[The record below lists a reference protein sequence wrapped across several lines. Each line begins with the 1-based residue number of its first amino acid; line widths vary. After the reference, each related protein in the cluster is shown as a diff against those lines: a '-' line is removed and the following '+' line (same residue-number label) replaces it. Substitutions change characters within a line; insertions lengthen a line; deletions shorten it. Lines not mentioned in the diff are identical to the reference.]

1 MRNRKAFWVLTLLL
15 SLFGAGALYA
25 QDDQRYPLGA
35 ILDDAVYSQ
44 LPRKAPLA
52 SRAYEGLPRAFSLK
66 EYAPL
71 PGDQTDYGTCVAWAS
86 AYAARTISESVAL
99 DRRNPSD
106 TTRNAFSPVY
116 VYRTIRPDDPECQQ
130 GAQISWALDLMK
142 DSGAVK
148 MLDIERTVAFP
159 RIDLSRY
166 EDSRKYPIADYV
178 TLFSREERNKPGLI
192 TRTVK
197 KSLVEGKPVIIGMNT
212 PYSFMDADNVW
223 RPEESPD
230 DLYGGHAMCV
240 VAYDDDRNGGAFEVI
255 NSWGR
260 KWGNGGFIWIPY
272 TVFTDF
278 VLEGYEIIEN
288 LAAYA
293 DRVRFEGFARVEV
306 ISGGEARAVPLV
318 FTPGGFYRT
327 AEALGEGTEF
337 RFAAGAGES
346 AYVYAFAASQA
357 PEAAGGQFYR
367 PVQMFPQTG
376 VLPLLNYRDSTVILP
391 GEGNTLVLD
400 DVPGMEFLFVIY
412 AKQPLDLR
420 TIMRRFETASGTP
433 RERIAAAVDMK
444 ILSREVQYQEQ
455 EAVFTAETGNGQ
467 TAAVLILAIDHR

>member
-1 MRNRKAFWVLTLLL
+1 MRNIKVLGVFALLL
-15 SLFGAGALYA
+15 SLFGAGVLYA

-99 DRRNPSD
+99 DRKNPAD

-116 VYRTIRPDDPECQQ
+116 IYRTIRPDDPECLQ
-130 GAQISWALDLMK
+130 GAQISWALDLMR

-148 MLDIERTVAFP
+148 MLDIERTMAFP

-166 EDSRKYPIADYV
+166 QDSRKYPIAGYV
-178 TLFSREERNKPGLI
+178 TLFSREERSKPGLI
-192 TRTVK
+192 TRMVK

-223 RPEESPD
+223 RPVESPD

-260 KWGNGGFIWIPY
+260 KWGNGGFMWIPY

-278 VLEGYEIIEN
+278 VLEGYEIIES

-293 DRVRFEGFARVEV
+293 DRVRFEGFVRVEV
-306 ISGGEARAVPLV
+306 VSGGGTRTVPLA
-318 FTPGGFYRT
+318 FTPEGFYLT
-327 AEALGEGTEF
+327 EPLGEGTEF
-337 RFAAGAGES
+337 RFAVGAGES
-346 AYVYAFAASQA
+346 AYVYAFAASRA
-357 PEAAGGQFYR
+357 PEAAGGEFYR
-367 PVQMFPQTG
+367 PVQMFPRTG
-376 VLPLLNYRDSTVILP
+376 VLPLLNYRDSTVFFP
-391 GEGNTLVLD
+391 GEEGTLVLD

-412 AKQPLDLR
+412 AKQALDLR
-420 TIMRRFETASGTP
+420 TIMRRFEGAAGTP
-433 RERIAAAVDMK
+433 RERIAAAVGMK
-444 ILSREVQYQEQ
+444 VLSREVHYQE
-455 EAVFTAETGNGQ
+455 ADAAFTAETGNGQ
-467 TAAVLILAIDHR
+467 ATAVLIVAIDHR

>member
-1 MRNRKAFWVLTLLL
+1 MRNIKAFGVFTLLL
-15 SLFGAGALYA
+15 SLFGAGALHS

-35 ILDDAVYSQ
+35 ILDNAVYSQ

-71 PGDQTDYGTCVAWAS
+71 PGDQNDYGTCVAWAS

-99 DRRNPSD
+99 DRRNPTD

-116 VYRTIRPDDPECQQ
+116 IYRTIRPDDPECVR

-148 MLDIERTVAFP
+148 MLDIERTMAFP
-159 RIDLSRY
+159 RIDISRY
-166 EDSRKYPIADYV
+166 QDSRKYPIADYV
-178 TLFSREERNKPGLI
+178 TLFSQEERSKPGLI
-192 TRTVK
+192 ARMVK

-223 RPEESPD
+223 QPEESPNN
-230 DLYGGHAMCV
+230 LYGGHALCV

-260 KWGNGGFIWIPY
+260 KWGNGGFMWIPY

-288 LAAYA
+288 LAAYT
-293 DRVRFEGFARVEV
+293 DRVRFDGFVRVEV
-306 ISGGEARAVPLV
+306 ISDGGVRTVPLV

-327 AEALGEGTEF
+327 AEPLGEGTEF

-357 PEAAGGQFYR
+357 PEAAGSGFYR

-376 VLPLLNYRDSTVILP
+376 VLPLLNYQDSVVILP
-391 GEGNTLVLD
+391 GEDRTLVLD

-412 AKQPLDLR
+412 AKQALDLQAV
-420 TIMRRFETASGTP
+420 MRRFEDASGTP
-433 RERIAAAVDMK
+433 RERIAAAVGMK
-444 ILSREVQYQEQ
+444 VLSREVQYQE
-455 EAVFTAETGNGQ
+455 EGAAFTAETGNGQ
-467 TAAVLILAIDHR
+467 AAAVLIVAIDHR